1 MDPVMVAIETKTS
14 NGTQIGRID
23 MSPPI
28 RMRSS
33 IAHPAALTATDM
45 NPVMLVGAPS

>member
-1 MDPVMVAIETKTS
+1 MVAMETKIS
-14 NGTQIGRID
+14 SGTYIERSGYR
-23 MSPPI
+23 PK
-28 RMRSS
+28 RKTRSS